1 MIEELFAE
9 YLAENGY
16 GIYNPDGEGGNIFL
30 FELPY
35 ESQNTSETM
44 ILRSNGNTKPASAI
58 IKNAEIPFLDFYI
71 RGKTNREC
79 INKINEL
86 KKLLH
91 EKTFQYKNIFVEY
104 IYQRGDYI
112 YLGRDVNDMVLY
124 NITFIITYYN
134 KEW

>member
-1 MIEELFAE
+1 
-9 YLAENGY
+9 
-16 GIYNPDGEGGNIFL
+16 
-30 FELPY
+30 
-35 ESQNTSETM
+35 M

-71 RGKTNREC
+71 RGKTNRDC

-134 KEW
+134 KE

>member
-16 GIYNPDGEGGNIFL
+16 GIYNHDGEDGNIFL

-35 ESQNTSETM
+35 ESQNASETM

-71 RGKTNREC
+71 RGKTNRDC

-104 IYQRGDYI
+104 IYQI
-112 YLGRDVNDMVLY
+112 LSMHAL
-124 NITFIITYYN
+124 
-134 KEW
+134 